1 MISKVKSGIKN
12 SPDRMI
18 SLSAGL
24 LLITL
29 AFAVSMGLLI
39 ILIRQVF
46 YRKDDDIFDLEVF
59 RYLASTYSERNTVI
73 MECFTFLG
81 SHYFLV
87 PAFLL
92 FFAYI
97 YFIRKDKWF
106 FIKITSISV
115 FNLLLMFGLKYFF
128 TRSRPLIPLL
138 KVVPGYSFPSGHA
151 FMSLSFFGLI
161 IYFVSREVANR
172 WLKWSIIILLGMI
185 IILVGLSRVYLRLH
199 FASDVIAGYCFG
211 WISMLFLMW
220 ILKRIERFCK
230 R

>member
-12 SPDRMI
+12 LSDRMI
-18 SLSAGL
+18 SLSTGL
-24 LLITL
+24 MLITL

-39 ILIRQVF
+39 VLIRQVF
-46 YRKDDDIFDLEVF
+46 YSNDDGFDLGVF
-59 RYLASTYSERNTVI
+59 RYLATTISERNTAS
-73 MECFTFLG
+73 MRGFTFLG
-81 SHYFLV
+81 SHFFLV

-138 KVVPGYSFPSGHA
+138 KEVPGYSFPSGHA

-161 IYFVSREVANR
+161 IYFVYREVANR

-220 ILKRIERFCK
+220 ILKWVERFCK